1 LLDFRRARVAVLLFE
16 ASIRLGGDKAVSGMT
31 CSFLGVVIGGSLM
44 GVDGELFSLPDLAL

>member
-1 LLDFRRARVAVLLFE
+1 VLLFE